1 MRMLVAVGC
10 AVTALGCVAA
20 GIEIGPVERKAPP
33 RVSEIR
39 PPQSDNGIPHVG
51 LRAVVTGTIKD
62 VGARHVYV
70 LVNPLSNPSN
80 VEQFWVQQ
88 PVAVEGGQLRCEI
101 QLGEGEA
108 GRGEYFLIVALSTDT
123 EYGIGERLENL
134 PRNAKAYSKALIVKR
149 D

>member
-1 MRMLVAVGC
+1 MRMITLILV
-10 AVTALGCVAA
+10 TLLGCVPAA
-20 GIEIGPVERKAPP
+20 LEIGPVDRTAPP

-39 PPQSDNGIPHVG
+39 PPHSDAGIPHVG
-51 LRAVVTGTIKD
+51 LRAVVSGTIKD
-62 VGARHVYV
+62 AEAKHVYV
-70 LVNPLSNPSN
+70 LVNPLSNPSTAG
-80 VEQFWVQQ
+80 QFWVQQ
-88 PVAVEGGQLRCEI
+88 PVDVEGGHFHCEI

-123 EYGIGERLENL
+123 EYGIGERLESL